1 METRSSSKKNSSG
14 SDAEKKAAAAYKKY
28 ADTMEASEKM
38 KNILKKAQN
47 DRKTQKARA
56 FAEAKLNSST
66 ESQKSEDDA
75 VVEPIN
81 ENKFVNPLQLA
92 RLDPNGDPEQL
103 AQSLSPEELQKLN
116 FTTAVVKTLLD
127 ALDAANKYIRAN
139 RVDIVRDFAYLL
151 NSRRQLD
158 KRSCGGN
165 TYVSLFPSAEF
176 AVRMTAHTEALGLIG
191 RYRQSD
197 EDSAFFE
204 ELLEETDIVAN
215 EACSIYLEQI
225 GPSLLSA
232 IAMGGTRVAVR
243 FASLVPSKND
253 FWYLFLSNRCMKT
266 LSIALEEKGFKII
279 TYKKPTDGGAGMDMY
294 WLISWSKNAIAPT
307 NPLPTE
313 KPETVPDD
321 VNSKETSEDPG
332 TVSGELANSL
342 ILPSSTENSENVP
355 NKV

>member
-56 FAEAKLNSST
+56 FADAKLNSST
-66 ESQKSEDDA
+66 ESQKSEDD
-75 VVEPIN
+75 VVEPVN

-127 ALDAANKYIRAN
+127 ALDAANKYIRAH
-139 RVDIVRDFAYLL
+139 RADIVRDFAYLL

-158 KRSCGGN
+158 KRSCGGS

-176 AVRMTAHTEALGLIG
+176 AIRMTAHTEALGLIG

-266 LSIALEEKGFKII
+266 LSIALEEKGFKIV
-279 TYKKPTDGGAGMDMY
+279 TYKKPTDGGAGLDMY
-294 WLISWSKNAIAPT
+294 WLISWSKDATAPAS
-307 NPLPTE
+307 PLPAEKTE
-313 KPETVPDD
+313 TAPGD
-321 VNSKETSEDPG
+321 VNSKETSEDPMP
-332 TVSGELANSL
+332 VSSSELTNSI
-342 ILPSSTENSENVP
+342 ILSSATENSENVP
-355 NKV
+355 SKV